1 MSADR
6 DTEDYLARVG
16 ALLAAVEDLLDQLRR
31 AVWQLGLACAL
42 LAAVVVW
49 LLVRLVVAT

>member
-42 LAAVVVW
+42 VAVVAVW
-49 LLVRLVVAT
+49 LLVRVVVA